1 MALQSEVKTKLA
13 DGVVGELYDD
23 SLSIIDSYVLD
34 NSGVGTV
41 GGAVTTTDGET
52 VAMGGTDTFAGILG
66 LPKQYPNY
74 NISLGATNDVADGTQ
89 VSVIKEGRVFVDL
102 GGVAA
107 YDADVYFV
115 NATGALG
122 AGTAGAGQTQISNC
136 KVIVPAEANGL
147 AVIELR

>member
-1 MALQSEVKTKLA
+1 MALQTEVKIKLA
-13 DGVVGELYDD
+13 SGVVGDLYDD
-23 SLSIIDSYVLD
+23 SLNIVDSYVLS
-34 NSGVGTV
+34 NGGVGTV
-41 GGAVTTTDGET
+41 GGAVTTADGET

-66 LPKQYPNY
+66 FSKQYANY
-74 NISLGATNDVADGTQ
+74 NISLGASNDVADGTQ

-107 YDADVYFV
+107 YDSDVYFV
-115 NATGALG
+115 DATGALG
-122 AGTAGAGQTQISNC
+122 AGTAGAGQTQIPNC